1 VAFFLINVAGEG
13 PMEDLLLLVLNLGVN
28 ITYIVL
34 FLADLPVL
42 RVLVPIRCEI
52 LAITEVEE

>member
-1 VAFFLINVAGEG
+1 
-13 PMEDLLLLVLNLGVN
+13 MEDLLLLVLNLDVN

-42 RVLVPIRCEI
+42 RVLVPIVCEI
-52 LAITEVEE
+52 LAITVVEE